1 MGCLAI
7 PIRGFYLY
15 STIVSIIRFKSS
27 FFLFWFFHVSI
38 LLFFFYLC
46 DLIFTPHPTILYHRN
61 YVFVFQFRIYMI
73 SIDPDFSGGG
83 IISIGSNCSKIG
95 FFESTIPIAF
105 FFGSSESARSHGEA
119 TTKRRSSTALQI
131 TSASKYNLNSPY
143 I

>member
-1 MGCLAI
+1 
-7 PIRGFYLY
+7 
-15 STIVSIIRFKSS
+15 
-27 FFLFWFFHVSI
+27 
-38 LLFFFYLC
+38 
-46 DLIFTPHPTILYHRN
+46 
-61 YVFVFQFRIYMI
+61 MI

-95 FFESTIPIAF
+95 FFENTIPIAF
-105 FFGSSESARSHGEA
+105 FFGSSARSHGEA